1 MKIAIIPLALAF
13 ASSAALAAPEVGTI
27 NFYGAVQAGGPCPI
41 EVVDPTTGAPTRVEL
56 GFPYVSQFNSVGDKT
71 APVNFA
77 LQITPVAGVCVIP
90 SGTEVD
96 VAFESVGG
104 PVGAGNDLY
113 KLLPGSVNELGISIL
128 DKSGTRLA
136 PGTASAKY
144 QVDELAPTR
153 MLFAA
158 HYEAISVPVGDGAAQ
173 ANVKFTVNLP

>member
-41 EVVDPTTGAPTRVEL
+41 EVVDPTTGTPIRVEL
-56 GFPYVSQFNSVGDKT
+56 GFPYASQFANVGEKT

-77 LQITPVAGVCVIP
+77 LQITPVPGVCDIP
-90 SGTEVD
+90 RGTEVD
-96 VAFESVGG
+96 VAFESSGG

-113 KLLPGSVNELGISIL
+113 KLLPGSVSELGISIL
-128 DKSGTRLA
+128 DKDGTRLA

-144 QVDELAPTR
+144 QLDETAPTR

-158 HYEAISVPVGDGAAQ
+158 HYEAIAIPVSEGAAQ
-173 ANVKFTVNLP
+173 ASVKFTVNLP